1 MQMVIGGNVRYIFSS
16 LLAELWY
23 SIMGIAIYQK
33 NKDMTPKE
41 LYDWAVENG
50 AEEYDIRIEW
60 MNEYGFGF
68 DLPEENQISINN
80 TSEQITID
88 I

>member
-1 MQMVIGGNVRYIFSS
+1 
-16 LLAELWY
+16 
-23 SIMGIAIYQK
+23 
-33 NKDMTPKE
+33 MTPKE

-50 AEEYDIRIEW
+50 AEEYDIRIKW

>member
-1 MQMVIGGNVRYIFSS
+1 
-16 LLAELWY
+16 
-23 SIMGIAIYQK
+23 
-33 NKDMTPKE
+33 MTPKE

-60 MNEYGFGF
+60 MREYEFSYDFPG
-68 DLPEENQISINN
+68 ENQMSINN

-88 I
+88 V

>member
-1 MQMVIGGNVRYIFSS
+1 
-16 LLAELWY
+16 
-23 SIMGIAIYQK
+23 
-33 NKDMTPKE
+33 MTPKE

-60 MNEYGFGF
+60 MREYEFGYDF
-68 DLPEENQISINN
+68 PGENQMSINN

-88 I
+88 V